1 MKRSN
6 KKEHFCSLK
15 LLAANRENAGAC
27 PSIQAGPAATLGV
40 RNPKFHIP
48 QGCLCASA
56 GMVRSG
62 WHLKPGWGVHQ
73 GRREGRFSAGSQLW
87 LQRISPKRSLPLFLL
102 RFFPPRVR
110 AVHAEPALSCEFT
123 PRNQKQ
129 KISVIHFYEQRL
141 NPTKY
146 ISFCGQDKR
155 LAGSRKEQERG
166 NSSYDL
172 ATDSSPSTGALWG
185 LLSLCQAK
193 KAPHSRAQ

>member
-1 MKRSN
+1 MAATSSGVTRTVPQNTNWRTNRGSRAEKTVLVVSSVAGMKRSN

-15 LLAANRENAGAC
+15 LLAANRENAGAY

-73 GRREGRFSAGSQLW
+73 GRREGQFSAGSQLW
-87 LQRISPKRSLPLFLL
+87 LQRISPKRNLPLFLL
-102 RFFPPRVR
+102 RLFPPRVR

-123 PRNQKQ
+123 PRNQK
-129 KISVIHFYEQRL
+129 
-141 NPTKY
+141 
-146 ISFCGQDKR
+146 
-155 LAGSRKEQERG
+155 
-166 NSSYDL
+166 
-172 ATDSSPSTGALWG
+172 
-185 LLSLCQAK
+185 
-193 KAPHSRAQ
+193 